1 MYYFLT
7 RNDLFQMIES
17 LSQRTSG
24 QTGIDFDALKS
35 FKFPL
40 PPLSEQQKIADI
52 LTSIDDSIQQQQ
64 RELQQT
70 QNLKKSLM
78 QDLLTGKVRVKV
90 D

>member
-1 MYYFLT
+1 MTGGSTVGHMRVPDCSKIKFL
-7 RNDLFQMIES
+7 RC
-17 LSQRTSG
+17 
-24 QTGIDFDALKS
+24 
-35 FKFPL
+35 PL
-40 PPLSEQQKIADI
+40 DEQKKIADI

-90 D
+90 G